1 MPSQLSPPPLPQS
14 APPTPRQPT
23 LYWPT
28 VYVAGAWALLL
39 VAGTTVI
46 VWAGSR
52 PTRLVKVSV
61 PAETP
66 TTAAVRPPEPV
77 PVAAVPAEPSLLPVA
92 EPAPLPV
99 DEPKRRPARMR
110 TLTARPSA
118 SSTTRRRRLD
128 RRSGRRSSCLCCTC
142 RETSKTSSSPETTLR
157 RSV

>member
-99 DEPKRRPARMR
+99 DEPVRRPLVEAPARADAD
-110 TLTARPSA
+110 TYGTAVRFLNNPA
-118 SSTTRRRRLD
+118 EAARQAVWEKKLLFVLHL
-128 RRSGRRSSCLCCTC
+128 SGNLEDKQFT
-142 RETSKTSSSPETTLR
+142 
-157 RSV
+157 